1 MIEGKMPLAQVGCQA
16 REIEQHEADADVT
29 QSTMLGD
36 TEAHAQTRR
45 DIGNAFLHVRHTHAG
60 DREVVLVS

>member
-1 MIEGKMPLAQVGCQA
+1 MIEGKMPLAQVGCQT
-16 REIEQHEADADVT
+16 RKVEQHEADADVT
-29 QSTMLGD
+29 QSAVLGH